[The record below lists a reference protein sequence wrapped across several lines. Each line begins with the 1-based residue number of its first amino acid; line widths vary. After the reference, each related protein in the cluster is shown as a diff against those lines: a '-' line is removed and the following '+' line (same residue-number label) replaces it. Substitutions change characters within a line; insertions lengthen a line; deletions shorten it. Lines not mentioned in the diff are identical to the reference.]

1 MVAVCSIYR
10 HTVTTISEMGNC
22 MRLILIL
29 IFSSLS
35 VIACSTLSK
44 SPETL
49 RHNYLA
55 ITQPGISMDEAVP
68 LIKRKIQ
75 PEGSLMVREGVP
87 CLEREEA
94 HRQKGVHSIKV
105 NLGWYYW
112 GTVNTPVYG
121 EWCFNDNKQLIDII
135 VYKAIDDSG
144 H

>member
-1 MVAVCSIYR
+1 
-10 HTVTTISEMGNC
+10 
-22 MRLILIL
+22 MRLPLIVILITL
-29 IFSSLS
+29 FLT
-35 VIACSTLSK
+35 ACSNLSK
-44 SPETL
+44 SPDTL
-49 RHNYLA
+49 RRNYLA
-55 ITQPGISMDEAVP
+55 ITEPGISMDEAVP

-87 CLEREEA
+87 CLEREDE

-121 EWCFNDNKQLIDII
+121 EWCFNDNRKLIDII